1 VLIEGN
7 CPMNTSRPRRTNI
20 AGARAQFASASADV
34 LNVSSTGVLVR
45 TTQPQ
50 TPGSQWPL
58 TLDVQDTTL
67 QFTARV
73 VRCEP
78 IAGPLHASTGRF
90 ALALVFVNPPAAA
103 QTRLD
108 QLCRAAHR
116 ASADSR
122 RLKLTLTR
130 RCPKCRSH
138 DVAKEGRRHYSCCQC
153 GQVFTGFRLGFL
165 RFAR

>member
-1 VLIEGN
+1 
-7 CPMNTSRPRRTNI
+7 MNTSRPRRTNI
-20 AGARAQFASASADV
+20 AGAQAQFASVSADV

-58 TLDVQDTTL
+58 TLDLQGMAL

-78 IAGPLHASTGRF
+78 ISGPLHASTGRF
-90 ALALVFVNPPAAA
+90 ALALVFVKPSAEA
-103 QTRLD
+103 QARLD

-116 ASADSR
+116 AGGEAR
-122 RLKLTLTR
+122 RMKLTFAR
-130 RCPKCRSH
+130 RCPKCGTR
-138 DVAKEGRRHYSCCQC
+138 DVAKESPRQYSCCQC

>member
-1 VLIEGN
+1 
-7 CPMNTSRPRRTNI
+7 MNTSRPRRTNI
-20 AGARAQFASASADV
+20 AGALAQFASASADV

-50 TPGSQWPL
+50 APGSQWPL
-58 TLDVQDTTL
+58 TLDLHGTVL

-78 IAGPLHASTGRF
+78 LAGPLHASTGRF
-90 ALALVFVNPPAAA
+90 ALALVFVNPPAEA
-103 QTRLD
+103 QARLD

-116 ASADSR
+116 ASTDSR
-122 RLKLTLTR
+122 RLKLTLSR

-138 DVAKEGRRHYSCCQC
+138 DIAKESRGQYSCCQC
-153 GQVFTGFRLGFL
+153 GRVFTGFRVGFL